1 MFLEF
6 FVAPESISI
15 TTNRGISQTANG
27 LESTM
32 IKKIIED
39 AISQEPSESK
49 DASQNSAV
57 NRVNDYIKKL
67 IVLGKLKAGD
77 RIPTEVELCQL
88 LDVSRGSVREAM
100 KILEALSIIKIS
112 RGNGT
117 FISQVDEI
125 HSMESTLFKIIL
137 SDTSISELVEFRE
150 EIEFAVL
157 NIVAKKITIAE
168 KDALYTNIEKTKE
181 CAANENCDPVELY
194 ELDNQ
199 FHELLAKA
207 THNLM
212 IQEVYR
218 FTHEIIA
225 PMLLKNYKLGQ
236 SGNLTVISHQ
246 LTMEAV
252 ERRDFHLM
260 GAVVKNINEIWMQS
274 HYGRMKESSLLDR
287 EVLNAVV
294 MRNKTKD

>member
-1 MFLEF
+1 
-6 FVAPESISI
+6 
-15 TTNRGISQTANG
+15 
-27 LESTM
+27 M

-39 AISQEPSESK
+39 SFSEKTSETNSSSQH
-49 DASQNSAV
+49 SAV
-57 NRVNDYIKKL
+57 NKVKDYIKKL

-77 RIPTEVELCQL
+77 RIPTELELSQL

-137 SDTSISELVEFRE
+137 SDTSVNELVEFRE
-150 EIEFAVL
+150 EVEFSVL
-157 NIVAKKITIAE
+157 NLASKKITTAE
-168 KDALYTNIEKTKE
+168 KDALYSNIERTKE
-181 CAANENCDPVELY
+181 CTEKEFSDPVELY
-194 ELDNQ
+194 ELDNK

-212 IQEVYR
+212 LQEVYR
-218 FTHEIIA
+218 FTLEIIA

-236 SGNLTVISHQ
+236 SGKLTVISHE
-246 LTMEAV
+246 LTMEAI
-252 ERRDFHLM
+252 ESRDFRLM
-260 GAVVKNINEIWMQS
+260 GAAVKKVNEIWMES

-294 MRNKTKD
+294 MRNKSKSL